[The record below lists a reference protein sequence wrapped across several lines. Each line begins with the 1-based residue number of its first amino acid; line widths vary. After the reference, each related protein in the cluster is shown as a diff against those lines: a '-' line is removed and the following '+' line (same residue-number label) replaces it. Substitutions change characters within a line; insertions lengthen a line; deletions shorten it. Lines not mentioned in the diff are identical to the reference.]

1 MNKIRT
7 KLIASLLSVLV
18 AAAMIVV
25 SSYAWLTISSE
36 PEIGG
41 LKIQIGSS
49 NSIMLAADTVV
60 ENGDGSVSHYPG
72 KFSSNL
78 DFADYATYDY
88 LDSLGSLTP
97 VSTYDG
103 LHWVQADFYTDDD
116 PEVQQGLA
124 LPGQMKHYS
133 QLPVDKSLQ
142 YANLTA
148 AQKGSSTKGCY
159 VYLDFWVVSPA
170 RNCELRISTSNDSDT
185 GSFVI
190 GQMVPVS
197 NADGTGYVLADGN
210 YTAAASVR
218 LGFLTN
224 QETADY
230 KDVQH
235 YLGSSDYAEAYTHL
249 LGRFQERGETPG
261 QYSAITNR
269 FTIYEPNGNLHTDGS
284 SHYQIT
290 RPLQVQGDTIA
301 PADISD
307 RLTVQLENRWKMDA
321 TNEQTM
327 LAREFFVATYGVQ
340 DKYNSVEAVADYFYN
355 RHLQGVYAPY
365 VEKGYF
371 VNSTQELYAEANTN
385 GFVAED
391 SVALHIADRATDE
404 IVITKLQKNVP
415 QRIRMFVWLEGQD
428 ADCVNF
434 GSISSFLIN
443 LEFAGN
449 EM

>member
-1 MNKIRT
+1 MNKIKT

-36 PEIGG
+36 PEVGG

-49 NSIMLAADTVV
+49 NSIMLAADVAV
-60 ENGDGSVSHYPG
+60 KNGDGTVSHYPG
-72 KFSSNL
+72 KFASHLNFSNY
-78 DFADYATYDY
+78 DSYDY
-88 LDSLGSLTP
+88 LSTLGSLTP
-97 VSTYDG
+97 ISTYDG
-103 LHWVQADFYTDDD
+103 LHWVQADFYSDSD

-124 LPGQMKHYS
+124 LPGQMKPYA

-142 YANLTA
+142 YANLTE
-148 AQKGSSTKGCY
+148 AQKGGSTKGCY

-170 RNCELRISTSNDSDT
+170 RNCELRISTSNESNT

-190 GQMVPVS
+190 GQMILTP

-224 QETADY
+224 QENADY

-235 YLGSSDYAEAYTHL
+235 YLGSDNYSESYTHL
-249 LGRFQERGETPG
+249 FGRFQEPGETPN

-269 FTIYEPNGNLHTDGS
+269 FTIYEPNGNLHTNGK

-290 RPLQVQGDTIA
+290 QPLQVQGGTIA

-307 RLTVQLENRWKMDA
+307 RLTVQLENRWKMDE

-327 LAREFFVATYGVQ
+327 LAREFFVATYGMQ
-340 DKYNSVEAVADYFYN
+340 EKYNTVDALANYFYN

-371 VNSTQELYAEANTN
+371 VNSTKALYDEADAN
-385 GFVAED
+385 GIVPED

-434 GSISSFLIN
+434 GSLSSFLIN